1 MKLERR
7 TIKRGRVEIIPLID
21 TILILLIFYMTFST
35 FTEPEK
41 RIDATLPLV
50 STTAKPTQMPLDIH
64 LHVKQQGDVIVN
76 DANTYDLVSLRDTLT
91 QLAAVGQDTT
101 IVIEADPDT
110 SYQNVINVLDTCA
123 QAHLLKVSFRPLAQ
137 KVASIQ

>member
-35 FTEPEK
+35 FTKSEK

-50 STTAKPTQMPLDIH
+50 STAAKLRQMPLDIH

-76 DANTYDLVSLRDTLT
+76 DANTYDLLSLRDTLK
-91 QLAAVGQDTT
+91 QLAAIGQHTT

-110 SYQNVINVLDTCA
+110 SYQNVINVLDMCA
-123 QAHLLKVSFRPLAQ
+123 QAHLLKVSFRPLAE
-137 KVASIQ
+137 KVASIR